1 MEERLDR
8 HIYQFVEA
16 ELRDYKTNKKLIA
29 EYDKE
34 LEYTGAKSGLS
45 KDPSGRFSQNQ
56 VSDSTHNEAA
66 RVIANE
72 NRIKRA
78 KDYVG
83 CIDDV
88 LEELS
93 DQDKR
98 LIELKYF
105 QGWLTDFGIIREL
118 HIGRTKYYDDKLR
131 IIKKIALRMR
141 LT

>member
-16 ELRDYKTNKKLIA
+16 ELRDYKTNKKLIT

-56 VSDSTHNEAA
+56 VSDSVHNETV
-66 RVIANE
+66 RIIANE

-88 LEELS
+88 LNELS
-93 DQDKR
+93 EQDKQ
-98 LIELKYF
+98 LIELRYL
-105 QGWLTDFGIIREL
+105 QGWLTDWGIIREL
-118 HIGRTKYYDDKLR
+118 HITQPTYYRRKRHLIR
-131 IIKKIALRMR
+131 EFALRMR
-141 LT
+141 LL